1 MKRKAKIMMSAM
13 LGGVV
18 LASGC
23 AAIGARIVD
32 NKPFAGVRCH
42 YEMWFERAS
51 ISEESRIPV
60 PLLPL
65 SLVDLPF
72 SLVFDVCY
80 VPFESRTNAG
90 PRAASQKAF
99 ICYTAKSNDDIYSV
113 AICYGVS
120 PFEIMELNNLTN
132 SALSV
137 GQLVKVP
144 GLRKASTEGAN
155 EPSVA
160 QPDR

>member
-80 VPFESRTNAG
+80 APFESRTKLVPELQAKILSFVIQQ
-90 PRAASQKAF
+90 RAMTTYIRSR
-99 ICYTAKSNDDIYSV
+99 
-113 AICYGVS
+113 
-120 PFEIMELNNLTN
+120 
-132 SALSV
+132 SAM
-137 GQLVKVP
+137 G
-144 GLRKASTEGAN
+144 
-155 EPSVA
+155 
-160 QPDR
+160 